1 MVVYLTT
8 HIPTGKKYIGKDL
21 NNSKTYFGSG
31 TEIKKIIKQEGKSNF
46 KKEILEYCSTKEEL
60 SQKEEY
66 WLNFFK
72 AETNPSFLNKTNKA
86 FGNSGHTKDSKTK
99 IKKSLQSRKWDIAW
113 NKKISE
119 GRKGVKPKKYKTRE
133 DKGKLRGKNIRLS
146 QWAKTRDRSY
156 LNKPVLQF
164 GKKGNFIKEYS
175 SKKEAENFNNV
186 KLQNVLTNLA
196 KTCKGYVWKYKE

>member
-31 TEIKKIIKQEGKSNF
+31 TEIKKIIKQEGKKNL

-86 FGNSGHTKDSKTK
+86 FGNSGHTKDSKEK
-99 IKKSLQSRKWDIAW
+99 IQNSLQNRKWDKSW

-119 GRKGVKPKKYKTRE
+119 GRKGIKPKKYKRRK
-133 DKGKLRGKNIRLS
+133 DVGVKRGKNPKLS
-146 QWAKTRDRSY
+146 KWAKIRDRSY
-156 LNKPVLQF
+156 NYKPVLQF
-164 GKKGNFIKEYS
+164 DKEGNFIKEYP
-175 SKKEAENFNNV
+175 SKIEAENVNKI
-186 KLQNVLTNLA
+186 KLQNVLTKLSKSA
-196 KTCKGYVWKYKE
+196 GGYVWRYKD